1 MKVKVTYLGP
11 SAARVIP
18 GVGTVKRGE
27 SIEVDEEFAS
37 GVCDKLP
44 RRWKRESKV
53 APMAQAKKDAKA
65 PAAKKAGGGSPS
77 LN

>member
-11 SAARVIP
+11 SGARQIP

-27 SIEVDEEFAS
+27 SIEVDEAFADRHCTPPS
-37 GVCDKLP
+37 WQREDKATP
-44 RRWKRESKV
+44 K
-53 APMAQAKKDAKA
+53 AQAKTTAKA
-65 PAAKKAGGGSPS
+65 EAKKTTGGGSPS